1 MCAVA
6 EVIMLILVYI
16 DGYVVFKLWEVIIQ
30 LSLILE
36 KSETEYWAW
45 CLEENQDSWKESRW
59 TRKGWETLQK
69 FEKLTVFV

>member
-36 KSETEYWAW
+36 KSETEYWA
-45 CLEENQDSWKESRW
+45 
-59 TRKGWETLQK
+59 
-69 FEKLTVFV
+69 